1 MSNKSALPFVALAFL
16 AIALIP
22 ADAIAA
28 TASATFNVSVTVQS
42 ACSASATSMR
52 FGTYNGTATSATSSI
67 SVRCTNSTPYN
78 VGLSEGLAPGATVAN
93 RMMTGPGLSLL
104 GYSLRSS
111 TGGTV
116 NWGHTVGVDTV
127 SGTGSGSV
135 QTLSVLGQIPA
146 GQYGVQN
153 GPYADTIT
161 VTVTY

>member
-1 MSNKSALPFVALAFL
+1 MSNKPALPFVALAFL
-16 AIALIP
+16 AIALTP
-22 ADAIAA
+22 SDSVAA
-28 TASATFNVSVTVQS
+28 TASATFNVSVTVQA
-42 ACSASATSMR
+42 ACSLSATSMR
-52 FGTYNGTATSATSSI
+52 FGTYNGAASNATSSI
-67 SVRCTNSTPYN
+67 SVQCTNSTPYN

-93 RMMTGPGLSLL
+93 RMMIGPGLSLL
-104 GYSLRSS
+104 GYSLRSN

-127 SGTGSGSV
+127 SGTGSGAV